1 MVVVWM
7 DTVHIEF
14 FLRLR
19 MRREKNGYMDSNGHI
34 WVKGIRMQEY
44 PVTGGIGL
52 PSNIPNLIAVRGDS
66 ESLKSITA
74 PELNLKI

>member
-1 MVVVWM
+1 
-7 DTVHIEF
+7 
-14 FLRLR
+14 
-19 MRREKNGYMDSNGHI
+19 
-34 WVKGIRMQEY
+34 MQEY

-74 PELNLKI
+74 PELNLKIKKVPEVSENASSNKSVWFPFKSSQHRT